1 MFCRH
6 CIVLLH
12 NLRVTIRVTSNV
24 SFVAIS
30 TIATPIVVAMAYVT
44 MLTKCCKRVKIVAID
59 GYYIATKT

>member
-1 MFCRH
+1 MFCCH

-59 GYYIATKT
+59 GYCIATKT